1 MLYKAKMEDYN
12 AKVENYAKTLNQIT
26 VWSAECKKVDA
37 ANESSDVRTPLP
49 VLFWWTWHQV
59 LFKAKFVGD

>member
-49 VLFWWTWHQV
+49 ELSW
-59 LFKAKFVGD
+59 